1 MIELWNSL
9 SSLQQIFC
17 CFALPATL
25 VLIIQTVLLLM
36 GLGGDG
42 DTDFDGDFDGD
53 DAGFTDAPDISGIR
67 LFTVRGFVSFFTVAG
82 WLGVALP
89 YSGINDVVT
98 VAISIIGG
106 FIALFLTALAFKA
119 MLKLQDSGNIDPANA
134 IGKTASVYI
143 RVPAARSGSGKVMVT
158 VQERLTEFAA
168 VTDGETDLLPQQ
180 AVTVTGVLGNDTLIV
195 SDIAE

>member
-9 SSLQQIFC
+9 SSLQQVFC

-25 VLIIQTVLLLM
+25 VLIIQTVLLLV
-36 GLGGDG
+36 GLGSDS
-42 DTDFDGDFDGD
+42 DADFDGD
-53 DAGFTDAPDISGIR
+53 DAGFTDAPDIAGIR

-89 YSGINDVVT
+89 YSGTSDVLT
-98 VAISIIGG
+98 VIISIIGG
-106 FIALFLTALAFKA
+106 IIALVLTALAFKA
-119 MLKLQDSGNIDPANA
+119 MLKLQDSGNINPANA

-143 RVPAARSGSGKVMVT
+143 RIPATRNGSGKVMVT
-158 VQERLTEFAA
+158 VQERLTEFSA
-168 VTDGETDLLPQQ
+168 VTDSENDLLPQQ
-180 AVTVTGVLGNDTLIV
+180 TVTIAGVLDNGTLIV